1 MAPVEHVPENAGLV
15 PSAAQALDAPD
26 WPAGA
31 EVVDCPAADAPS
43 PFQALYSERGATM
56 EKVGKY
62 AFIVGLVLAVL
73 AGLGLEQTWVAWILA
88 LLGLI
93 VGFLNV
99 GEKETQ
105 GFLLAAIGLMLSA
118 TAIHA
123 IPFVGGM
130 LTRIVAYL
138 VVFIA
143 PAVLIVALKSL
154 LVTAKD

>member
-1 MAPVEHVPENAGLV
+1 M
-15 PSAAQALDAPD
+15 
-26 WPAGA
+26 
-31 EVVDCPAADAPS
+31 
-43 PFQALYSERGATM
+43 
-56 EKVGKY
+56 
-62 AFIVGLVLAVL
+62 
-73 AGLGLEQTWVAWILA
+73 AWILA

-105 GFLLAAIGLMLSA
+105 GFLMAAIGLILSA
-118 TAIHA
+118 TAIQA
-123 IPFVGGM
+123 IPFVGVV

>member
-1 MAPVEHVPENAGLV
+1 
-15 PSAAQALDAPD
+15 
-26 WPAGA
+26 
-31 EVVDCPAADAPS
+31 
-43 PFQALYSERGATM
+43 
-56 EKVGKY
+56 
-62 AFIVGLVLAVL
+62 
-73 AGLGLEQTWVAWILA
+73 VAWILA

-105 GFLLAAIGLMLSA
+105 GFLMAAIGLILSA
-118 TAIHA
+118 TAIQA
-123 IPFVGGM
+123 IPFVGVV